1 MRTTRGVLVA
11 CITGALVAGFT
22 APAHAQAKKVTLQ
35 LDWVVSAYH
44 AGAFVAKEKGFYTAK
59 GLDVTINRG
68 FGSGDTIKV
77 VAAGSSNFGLAN
89 IPASIISRG
98 KGALVKQLAVLV
110 GKAPESILSFEEKG
124 IRQVKD
130 VEGKSFA
137 EAAGAAI
144 MVVWPAFAKHA
155 GIDVAKVTHIPV
167 EAAAK
172 AAAFFSGRVDWV
184 AGFRPGFDETV
195 IVRARKDGKKLVFI
209 KWEDLGWKVYGSGI
223 ITSDDFLKRE
233 PKLTADFIEATL
245 DGYAYTIE
253 HPDEALEIA
262 LKANPE
268 LSPEIARLS
277 LLFGLN
283 ALITPAAR
291 SRGVGYM
298 DPERMSFQIDL
309 MSRMANITP
318 PKAEEV
324 YTNQFIKPKRFTV
337 PAKLE
342 AELAALP

>member
-44 AGAFVAKEKGFYTAK
+44 AGSFVAKEKGFYTAK

-98 KGALVKQLAVLV
+98 KGAPVKQLAVLV
-110 GKAPESILSFEEKG
+110 GKAPESILSL
-124 IRQVKD
+124 
-130 VEGKSFA
+130 EGKSFG

-233 PKLTADFIEATL
+233 PKLAADFVEATL
-245 DGYAYTIE
+245 DGYAYAIE
-253 HPDEALEIA
+253 HPDEALQII
-262 LKANPE
+262 LRGNPE
-268 LSPEIARLS
+268 LDPEIAHLS
-277 LLFGLN
+277 LRFGLDG
-283 ALITPAAR
+283 LLTPAAR
-291 SRGVGYM
+291 TRGLLGYM

-318 PKAEEV
+318 PKAEEM

>member
-1 MRTTRGVLVA
+1 MRMTKHLLAT
-11 CITGALVAGFT
+11 LVAGAFIAGLT
-22 APAHAQAKKVTLQ
+22 INVGAQTRAVTLQ

-59 GLDVTINRG
+59 GLDVSINRG
-68 FGSGDTIKV
+68 FGSGDTIRV

-89 IPASIISRG
+89 IPAAIISRG
-98 KGALVKQLAVLV
+98 KGVPVKSLAVLV
-110 GKAPESILSFEEKG
+110 GKAPESILAFEEKG
-124 IRQVKD
+124 IRQAKD

-137 EAAGAAI
+137 EASGAAI

-155 GIDVAKVTHIPV
+155 GIDLAKVTHVPV

-172 AAAFFSGRVDWV
+172 AATFFSGRVDWV

-195 IVRARKDGKKLVFI
+195 IVRARKEGKKLVFI

-253 HPDEALEIA
+253 HPDEALQIA
-262 LKANPE
+262 LRENPE
-268 LSPEIARLS
+268 LEPEIARLS

-291 SRGVGYM
+291 TRGVGCM
-298 DPERMSFQIDL
+298 EPERMSFQIDL
-309 MSRMANITP
+309 MSRLANITP
-318 PKAEEV
+318 PKAEEM

-342 AELAALP
+342 TELAALP